1 MRAPNFD
8 ELIGPLGEQED
19 DQLDEAERER
29 LRRVHDLLL
38 QAGPPPEL
46 SPEIEAGP
54 TFAMMLQHPP
64 RRARRG
70 VMLVAAAVAILALA
84 FLAGYITGNGSGNG
98 PPAGRTLSL
107 VGTKA
112 APGAL
117 ASLRIEPV
125 DPAGNW
131 PMLIS
136 VTGLP
141 KLPPHGY
148 YTVYLMRNGK
158 PLAPCGTFVVTGKG
172 QAASVWL
179 NAPYE
184 LHKGD
189 SWVVTEQ
196 MPGHHDAGPIV
207 LRPRV

>member
-1 MRAPNFD
+1 VTRRPNLD
-8 ELIGPLGEQED
+8 ELIGPPDEQGEEQ
-19 DQLDEAERER
+19 AERER

-54 TFAMMLQHPP
+54 TFATMLQRPP
-64 RRARRG
+64 RRARRK
-70 VMLVAAAVAILALA
+70 VMLLAATVTVVALA
-84 FLAGYITGNGSGNG
+84 FLAGYTTGNDRGNG
-98 PPAGRTLSL
+98 APKGRTLSL

-117 ASLRIEPV
+117 ASLLIKPV
-125 DPAGNW
+125 DAAGNW

-148 YTVYLMRNGK
+148 YTVYLVRNGK
-158 PLAPCGTFVVTGKG
+158 PLAPCGTFVVAGKG
-172 QAASVWL
+172 PGAPVWL

-184 LHKGD
+184 LRKGD
-189 SWVVTEQ
+189 SWVVTKQ
-196 MPGHHDAGPIV
+196 MPGHHDAGPVV
-207 LRPRV
+207 LQPKV